1 MRNKEQGDQRNPHSH
16 GLRLA
21 RLSGIIT
28 ILPASMAA
36 GWILGYFLVD
46 RYLHIFPWGSII
58 LTLLG
63 AGAGFYEI
71 LEILAPN
78 GDKGDHASDG
88 ES

>member
-1 MRNKEQGDQRNPHSH
+1 MRDEEPGDERSPHSH

-46 RYLHIFPWGSII
+46 HYLHTFPWGSII

-71 LEILAPN
+71 LEILAPD
-78 GDKGDHASDG
+78 GDKGDHASG
-88 ES
+88 GKS